1 MTTSPT
7 VLPPR
12 MRRVFA
18 VSLGAS
24 FAAIV
29 VIAVAVFM
37 IGAPA
42 EAATCTLTTTSGLAN
57 WTDPT
62 KWTGCGVTY
71 PGFGSGDIAIVNLSA
86 VNVTVNA
93 IISNGVILQLT
104 AGNINV
110 DIPAGN
116 ALQIE
121 ASSTANSTNT
131 ININGGQLGVGSG
144 TVTWNG
150 NLNHNTGTLALTGT
164 LQNVS
169 GQGTFTV
176 NGGTIQGPGT
186 FKIVGG
192 TVVGFTGSGGG
203 TTVNGAFVDNF
214 GVINYTIAS
223 PTTLS
228 LNNGGKIK
236 QQSGSSFNITTD
248 GTIQTNNVGG
258 PAIEIFSGGAL
269 SKGTSTATMQIDAAV
284 NNAGSVTVT
293 SGRLNLYGGGTSTGA
308 FSTATG
314 GTIMAFGGST
324 NAFDMAPGAT
334 AVGAG
339 VFELVSG
346 NFNVNTTSGA
356 PWAPQFF
363 TQSGGTLAGTGTIRV
378 TSQFVWSGG
387 TQSSAGTTE
396 LQGTTNVLSGSVQLD
411 FGRIMANSGT
421 FNYGPNGANFLG
433 IDNGAHINNTG
444 IFNLLN
450 DQPINSFT
458 PAASYIENSSTAT
471 FNKTGGTSSSIS
483 AGFDLLGQSMV
494 VPGAG
499 TTIQLLGGSSTS
511 GKFGGTGAT
520 INLSGVGSTL
530 DLAGSLFYKFDAT
543 ATGLTVT
550 GSGTLRLS
558 SSAGLAITGGPISVT
573 NFVQDDSSLLKTSA
587 AGISVPSLGTYTWN
601 GGTIDGLGGGG
612 DLITVNGTGSLKL
625 KGTSGAMTLTNFA
638 HIKNNGGSIDFNPVS
653 NLSVNNGAVINNAG
667 GTFTFNNNSAFGILS
682 DGINSPTF
690 TNNGTVTKAA
700 NPNTQQIATI
710 FNNNTTFNILGGTMQ
725 LAGGGNNVGAIAIT
739 NAADRLEITAGTYN
753 LSAGTAISG
762 NGTLAVMNGATLG
775 NNATPSFNNFE
786 MNGSATV
793 NGGVTGS
800 LTINSS
806 FDWNGGTLT
815 GAGSLT
821 TSPGVIT
828 DATALVGPITMADGF
843 TFINNGTFNYNPTFN
858 FNFNDNGGGGV
869 NFSNNGIGVF
879 DIKGNGTTAVIG
891 SGNAFNNFGTVKKTA
906 GAGGFTFTVQFANA
920 GGMVDEQFGSNSTI
934 AFNGAGSVMT
944 GGTIQSSNAAGNID
958 FLNPPGSFSV
968 NGGSFAGPG
977 AINLKGGLLIV
988 NSAQTFP
995 PIFNL
1000 QGGQLNANQAID
1012 VPNAFNWNGGSIS
1025 GSTGLV
1031 TIKSGGTMT
1040 IDTAA
1045 TSLSMGLVPL
1055 VIDAGG
1061 NVNWNSGSNSLT
1073 FQPGASVTDNG
1084 TFTVSTNSS
1093 LTGTAPFSVSGVFQ
1107 HTVPGTLGV
1116 FLPINVQ
1123 SGGTI
1128 RSSGGGILDLQSTAG
1143 VSHAGTFDA
1152 QAGSFIDFSSTGT
1165 HQFNTGAGF
1174 SAGTGAYKINGA
1186 TLNLNTGVNV
1196 SAPNFGIVSGT
1207 LTGAGNLSTTN
1218 NFTWTG
1224 GQMSGSGTTTVT
1236 SGTAS
1241 FTTGPLTLNRNLTL
1255 NAGTTMNASG
1265 GLSVQ
1270 GTATITNN
1278 NLFSVQSG
1286 DVFCVLCTTAS
1297 FVNNSTIQKTSLAVT
1312 NWSVPITGSG
1322 SLSLSGGTFNDQAA
1336 ANFAS
1341 ANVNSAVA
1349 NFSGSP
1355 ITLGSLSGTT
1365 SPNVTVSGGSTTV
1378 SGTTSLSG
1386 GAFLQVS
1393 GGTLTMNGTAST
1405 DVLTM
1410 SGGQIAGSGA
1420 FTANGASVWSGG
1432 SINGSSPITFNG
1444 GLNITGANGAMS
1456 LGRNLINNN
1465 TLGYNPP
1472 NATNVLTLTGT
1483 TAITNNSAF
1492 NIIGGFDLANSGS
1505 ATFANSGTG
1514 AINRVSGPANSI
1526 IFGPSLSNAGNT
1538 NWSVGNT
1545 TFATGFSQS
1554 AGTTTVN
1561 AATISLPFPLLVNG
1575 GTLFAKGTLNGDV
1588 QLSGAAI
1595 FNPGNSPGAV
1605 TILGNYTQASGNTM
1619 NVEINGTVAGTS
1631 YDQVII
1637 SGNATLAGT
1646 LNVTVGYTPANND
1659 FFDVLSI
1666 GGTRSGDFTTKN
1678 LPPLPGP
1685 GTLTATYIIGPPE
1698 KLRIQAVVPN
1708 PDLNISASAPA
1719 TVFHGQ
1725 NATLTFAI
1733 GNSGSNPANS
1743 VVFNETLTN
1752 ATLVSIT
1759 STGPCTTTPISC
1771 SLGTIPGG
1779 GSTNVVMQ
1787 INAATLGSI
1796 TSSASVTH
1804 STTDPTPSDN
1814 NTISVITVTPA
1825 SDFSILSVIAP
1836 ATVNAGA
1843 NLTDTVTVKNA
1854 GPDAGAATL
1863 NIGVSGGTIVS
1874 ATGGGFTCSGTST
1887 SQTCAGSSIALN
1899 GTAAL
1904 NVVITAQTA
1913 PGNVVLTATT
1923 SSSADPNGAN
1933 NSGTATT
1940 AIGNIAD
1947 LSIVKTGPPT
1957 ATVGSNIT
1965 YTLAI
1970 TNFGPSDANNVVV
1983 NDPTPAR
1990 LTLVSVTGAGCSAF
2004 PCTIAILTNG
2014 QTATVQATF
2023 SVNPGPPAS
2032 FFNTAGVS
2040 TDTLDQNNSNDFSSA
2055 TTSIGCGGQGPAP
2068 ISPAPNSVVGGSATF
2083 SWGAVAGAIDYTV
2096 NVNVNGTPFILGPT
2110 TATSISS
2117 ALPDGAGFWNVS
2129 ANFGGNCTAVP
2140 SANVPF
2146 TVCSGTA
2153 APLLRLISEAVSG
2166 QTYRVEWD
2174 AIGGATGYEIDES
2187 TDINFAT
2194 VTTTSLAGTG
2204 VNFQHTAFT
2213 PTAYYYRVRAFLP
2226 CAGHFGAYSPSVRV
2240 VITPVPAPNDPNP
2253 NVNVPAGSNQLVV
2266 QIVHIPGFP
2275 GGSFNF
2281 FATTDQPW
2289 FTVTPT
2295 GGILPPAG
2303 LDFTV
2308 IFNPA
2313 AVPGF
2318 NGTFTGTIILS
2329 VATSASSSGGVI
2341 AHADTKVKAPVSIS
2355 LVTPVSST
2363 PKSGVPPANALI
2375 IPSVGHLNGI
2385 NSVWRSDIRLAN
2397 TGFQKVKYQLTFSP
2411 SGEDISKPVKQ
2422 TTIEVD
2428 AGGTTALDDIV
2439 RNWYGVGSL
2448 GEGAN
2453 GVLEIRPLN
2462 IANKGG
2468 AVQPNVDV
2476 AFVTAVSSRTYNVSA
2491 QGTLGQFI
2499 PAVPFAS
2506 FIGKAAG
2513 SGLATILGLQQ
2524 IAQNADFRTN
2534 LGLVE
2539 GAGKPA
2545 TVQVNVFDGVGNKVL
2560 AQTVNLAAG
2569 EQKQLNGF
2577 LSQNGVTLADG
2588 RIEVQVTGGDGRI
2601 TAYASRIDNAS
2612 GDPLL
2617 VTGVPLRAQSATH
2630 YVLPGVA
2637 MLNTGFANWQ
2647 SDVRMFNAGSDPV
2660 TSTVTYYPQN
2670 NSGSPSVTAVTVKA
2684 GETRQL
2690 DNVLQTLFG
2699 LTDTGG
2705 ALHVNTPTDT
2715 NFVISARTFNQTS
2728 KGSFGQYIP
2737 AVTALD
2743 AVGTG
2748 GRALQ
2753 ILQAEESVRYRTNV
2767 GITEVTG
2774 KPAVVELS
2782 IFLPDS
2788 KTSAKTEF
2796 PLGANEFKQFNV
2808 IRDIGLDNVY
2818 NARIQVR
2825 VLSGDGKVSAYGSVI
2840 DMQTQDGTYVP
2851 AQ

>member
-1 MTTSPT
+1 M
-7 VLPPR
+7 
-12 MRRVFA
+12 
-18 VSLGAS
+18 SLGAS
-24 FAAIV
+24 AAAIV
-29 VIAVAVFM
+29 VLAIAILMV
-37 IGAPA
+37 GAPA
-42 EAATCTLTTTSGLAN
+42 EASTCTLTTTVPTTN
-57 WTDPT
+57 WTDTT
-62 KWTGCGVTY
+62 KWTGCGGSF
-71 PGFGSGDIAIVNLSA
+71 PGALAGDTAVVSLSGFTLN
-86 VNVTVNA
+86 VNA
-93 IISNGVILQLT
+93 VIPAGVILQMT
-104 AGNINV
+104 GGGTNV

-121 ASSTANSTNT
+121 ASSSSTSSNT
-131 ININGGQLGVGSG
+131 INVNGGQLGVGAG
-144 TVTWNG
+144 TVTWGG
-150 NLNHNTGTLALTGT
+150 NLNHNTGTIALTGT
-164 LQNVS
+164 LQNVN

-186 FKIVGG
+186 FKIVSGSP
-192 TVVGFTGSGGG
+192 VSFTGSGGG
-203 TTVNGAFVDNF
+203 MTVNGAFVDTF
-214 GVINYTIAS
+214 GILTYSSNTGQS
-223 PTTLS
+223 LS
-228 LNNGGKIK
+228 LNNGAHLKV
-236 QQSGSSFNITTD
+236 QSGAQLSITGGD
-248 GTIQTNNVGG
+248 PIQYNGTGG
-258 PAIEIFSGGAL
+258 SAIDVFSGGAM
-269 SKGTSTATMQIDAAV
+269 SKGTSVTTTQIDAAV
-284 NNAGSVTVT
+284 NNGGSVTVT
-293 SGRLNLYGGGTSTGA
+293 SGILNLYGGGTHSGA

-314 GTIMAFGGST
+314 GTTMGFDGTHAFAAGST
-324 NAFDMAPGAT
+324 AT
-334 AVGAG
+334 GAG
-339 VFELVSG
+339 VFQLVGG

-387 TQSSAGTTE
+387 TQTSAGTTE
-396 LQGTTNVLSGSVQLD
+396 LQGTTSVLGGSVQLD

-421 FNYGPNGANFLG
+421 INYGPNGANFLG

-520 INLSGVGSTL
+520 INLSAVGSTV

-550 GSGTLRLS
+550 GNGTLRLS

-587 AGISVPSLGTYTWN
+587 AGISVPSLGIYTWN

-612 DLITVNGTGSLKL
+612 DLITVNGTGLLKI
-625 KGTSGAMTLTNFA
+625 KGTSGAMTLQNFA

-690 TNNGTVTKAA
+690 TNSGTVTKAA
-700 NPNTQQIATI
+700 NPNSQQIAAI
-710 FNNNTTFNILGGTMQ
+710 FNNNTTLNILGGTLQ

-739 NAADRLEITAGTYN
+739 NAADRLEITSGTYN

-968 NGGSFAGPG
+968 NGGSFTGPG

-988 NSAQTFP
+988 NSVQNFP
-995 PIFNL
+995 PVFNL
-1000 QGGQLNANQAID
+1000 QGGQLSANQLIN
-1012 VPNAFNWNGGSIS
+1012 VPSGAAFNWNGGSIS
-1025 GSTGLV
+1025 GSTGQLA
-1031 TIKSGGTMT
+1031 IKSGGTMT

-1061 NVNWNSGSNSLT
+1061 NVNWNSGSNSLS
-1073 FQPGASVTDNG
+1073 FQAGASVTDNG

-1093 LTGTAPFSVSGVFQ
+1093 LTGTASFAVNGIFQ
-1107 HTVPGTLGV
+1107 HTVAGTLGV
-1116 FLPINVQ
+1116 TLPLNVQ

-1128 RSSGGGILDLQSTAG
+1128 RSSGGSILALQGLAG

-1152 QAGSFIDFSSTGT
+1152 QAGSFIDFSAGT
-1165 HQFNTGAGF
+1165 HQFNAGAGF
-1174 SAGTGAYKINGA
+1174 SAGTGIYKINGA
-1186 TLNLNTGVNV
+1186 TLNLNGVNV
-1196 SAPNFGIVSGT
+1196 TAPNFGIASGS
-1207 LTGAGNLSTTN
+1207 LVGSGNLDTTT

-1224 GQMSGSGTTTVT
+1224 GTMAGTGTTTVA

-1241 FTTGPLTLNRNLTL
+1241 FTTGPLTLNRNLVL
-1255 NAGTTMNASG
+1255 SGNTTMNAPSG
-1265 GLSVQ
+1265 LTVQ
-1270 GTATITNN
+1270 TTSTVTNN
-1278 NLFSVQSG
+1278 ANFSVQNG
-1286 DVFCVLCTTAS
+1286 DVLCSACTTAS
-1297 FVNNSTIQKTSLAVT
+1297 FVNNGTIQKSAAGVT
-1312 NWSVPITGSG
+1312 NWNVPITGSG
-1322 SLSLSGGTFNDQAA
+1322 ILSTTAGNLNVQAA
-1336 ANFAS
+1336 ASFAS
-1341 ANVNSAVA
+1341 ATVNTSSI

-1365 SPNVTVSGGSTTV
+1365 SPNVTVSGGATTV
-1378 SGTTSLSG
+1378 SGSTSLSG
-1386 GAFLQVS
+1386 SAFLQVT
-1393 GGTLTMNGTAST
+1393 GGTLTMNGAAST

-1410 SGGQIAGSGA
+1410 SGGTIAGSGA
-1420 FTANGASVWSGG
+1420 FTVNGGSVWSGG

-1456 LGRNLINNN
+1456 LGRNLVNNN

-1472 NATNVLTLTGT
+1472 NATNVLTLTST
-1483 TAITNNSAF
+1483 TTITNNSAF

-1505 ATFANSGTG
+1505 ATFNNTAAGT
-1514 AINRVSGPANSI
+1514 INRVSGPANAI
-1526 IFGPSLSNAGNT
+1526 IFGPTLSNAGST

-1545 TFATGFSQS
+1545 TFANGFSQT

-1561 AATISLPFPLLVNG
+1561 AATISLPFPFLISG

-1588 QLSGAAI
+1588 QLSGSAI
-1595 FNPGNSPGAV
+1595 FNPGTSPGAV

-1619 NVEINGTVAGTS
+1619 NVELNGTVAGTS

-1659 FFDVLSI
+1659 FYDVLSI

-1678 LPPLPGP
+1678 LPALPGP

-1708 PDLNISASAPA
+1708 PDLNISVSAPA

-1779 GSTNVVMQ
+1779 GSTSVVMQ
-1787 INAATLGSI
+1787 INAGTLGSI
-1796 TSSASVTH
+1796 TSNASVTH
-1804 STTDPTPSDN
+1804 SVTDPTPAN
-1814 NTISVITVTPA
+1814 NSALSTITVTPA
-1825 SDFSILSVIAP
+1825 SDFGILSVIAP

-1843 NLTDTVTVKNA
+1843 NLTDVVTVKNA
-1854 GPDAGAATL
+1854 GPDASVPTL
-1863 NIGVSGGTIVS
+1863 SIGVSGGTIVS
-1874 ATGGGFTCSGTST
+1874 ATGGGFTCSGTPT

-1923 SSSADPNGAN
+1923 SSAADPNGAN

-1965 YTLAI
+1965 YNLAI
-1970 TNFGPSDANNVVV
+1970 TNLGPSNANNVVV

-1990 LTLVSVTGAGCSAF
+1990 LSLVSVTGAGCSAL
-2004 PCTIAILTNG
+2004 PCTIATLTNG

-2023 SVNPGPPAS
+2023 NVLPGPPGS
-2032 FFNTAGVS
+2032 FFNTAGVT
-2040 TDTLDQNNSNDFSSA
+2040 TDTLDLNNSNDFSSA
-2055 TTSIGCGGQGPAP
+2055 TTAIGCGGQGPAP
-2068 ISPAPNSVVGGSATF
+2068 ISPAANTVVGVTATF
-2083 SWGAVAGAIDYTV
+2083 SWGAVTGAIDYTV

-2117 ALPDGAGFWNVS
+2117 PLPDGAGFWNVS

-2174 AIGGATGYEIDES
+2174 GIGGATGYEVDES

-2226 CAGHFGAYSPSVRV
+2226 CAGHFGAYSPSVRI

-2253 NVNVPAGSNQLVV
+2253 NVNVPAGSTQPVV

-2275 GGSFNF
+2275 GGSFSF

-2295 GGILPPAG
+2295 AGILPPGG

-2313 AVPGF
+2313 LVPGF

-2329 VATSASSSGGVI
+2329 VTTSTSSSSGGII
-2341 AHADTKVKAPVSIS
+2341 ANAETKVKAPVSIS

-2397 TGFQKVKYQLTFSP
+2397 TGFQKVKYQLTFAP

-2513 SGLATILGLQQ
+2513 SGLSTILGLQQ

-2545 TVQVNVFDGVGNKVL
+2545 TVQVNVFDGGGNKVL

-2630 YVLPGVA
+2630 YVVPGVA
-2637 MLNTGFANWQ
+2637 KLNTGFANWQ

-2670 NSGSPSVTAVTVKA
+2670 NSGSPSVTSVTVNA
-2684 GETRQL
+2684 GETKQL

-2743 AVGTG
+2743 AVGAG